1 MKIGILCQYFPPE
14 MAPIGHMISELSFDL
29 SRHRIAV
36 TVVTGYPNHPTGRLF
51 EGHVRHLGG
60 ERQVR
65 SDGVALNRCWLYIS
79 PSKAL
84 ISRAA
89 NYLSFAFTSFLTCA
103 KHRQDIYLIVSP
115 PLTNAILGLLLRC
128 LSRHYVLNV
137 QDVHPDAAIATS
149 QVRNGLLIG
158 VMRLLEYLAYRLASR
173 ITVISDGF
181 KRNLIAKGVPPQKI
195 VVIPNWID
203 TDAIT
208 PQPQDNPFSREVGAA
223 GRFTALYSGTIG
235 LVSGAEI
242 ILDVATTLFGSDIA
256 LLMVGEGQVK
266 SRIEQQATERDLTN
280 LRFAPFQPRE
290 RLPDVLSTASV
301 GLVTL
306 LPGHGA
312 NSVPSKILGY
322 LSAARPV
329 IASVDPGSDTWNFV
343 QEAQCGL
350 CVPPG
355 DPLAL
360 ANAIRRLRADPELCT
375 RLGHQGRQYL
385 ETHLRRQVITRR
397 YAEVLCRR
405 R

>member
-1 MKIGILCQYFPPE
+1 MLR
-14 MAPIGHMISELSFDL
+14 LL
-29 SRHRIAV
+29 
-36 TVVTGYPNHPTGRLF
+36 GR
-51 EGHVRHLGG
+51 R
-60 ERQVR
+60 
-65 SDGVALNRCWLYIS
+65 
-79 PSKAL
+79 
-84 ISRAA
+84 
-89 NYLSFAFTSFLTCA
+89 
-103 KHRQDIYLIVSP
+103 
-115 PLTNAILGLLLRC
+115 
-128 LSRHYVLNV
+128 YVLNI
-137 QDVHPDAAIATS
+137 QDIHPDATIATGM
-149 QVRNGLLIG
+149 VRNRLLIAIL
-158 VMRLLEYLAYRLASR
+158 RLIEHLAYRFASR
-173 ITVISDGF
+173 ISVISEGF
-181 KRNLIAKGVPPQKI
+181 KRNLIAKGVPARKI

-208 PQPQDNPFSREVGAA
+208 PQPQDNPFAREVGTA

-242 ILDVATTLFGSDIA
+242 VLDVAAALAGSDIA

-266 SRIEQQATERDLTN
+266 SRIEQQAAERSLGN

-329 IASVDPGSDTWNFV
+329 IASVDRGSDTWNFV
-343 QEAQCGL
+343 QEARCGL

-360 ANAIRRLRADPELCT
+360 ADAIRRLHADPELCT
-375 RLGHQGRQYL
+375 RLGRQGRMYL

-397 YAEVLCRR
+397 YAEVLCPRH
-405 R
+405 